1 MAEPLGQ
8 GETLSSRI
16 LLAGSHRTGL
26 YCVDNKEREDFLRVG
41 VMKQIYHLYPKR
53 VTVHIFK

>member
-8 GETLSSRI
+8 GETLSFRI

-26 YCVDNKEREDFLRVG
+26 YCVEKKEREDFLRVG
-41 VMKQIYHLYPKR
+41 VMKHVHQQIHDL
-53 VTVHIFK
+53 

>member
-8 GETLSSRI
+8 GETLSNRI

-26 YCVDNKEREDFLRVG
+26 FCVDNNEREDFLRVG
-41 VMKQIYHLYPKR
+41 VMKHVHQQIHDL
-53 VTVHIFK
+53 